1 MKDNRRKRRG
11 GIVPFDN
18 FYIEPYGRIGNP
30 FLWGAGVA
38 FGIRF
43 QKRAKKEEVLT
54 GEALV
59 DNVAAIFEE
68 QGLTEA
74 TVELTNEGIKI
85 TFLNIQFM
93 PDSAV
98 LHESE
103 RWKIQETANVLR
115 RIPNVRVQVSGHTA
129 LAGSAES
136 MLRVSRERAENIASF
151 LVVLGSVKSENI
163 TTMGYGAT
171 RPIASNATPE
181 GMAANRRIEIMIL
194 EDKNEE

>member
-1 MKDNRRKRRG
+1 MVGELRG
-11 GIVPFDN
+11 GYRLPLGN
-18 FYIEPYGRIGNP
+18 FYIEPYGRVGNP
-30 FLWGAGVA
+30 VLWGAGVA
-38 FGIRF
+38 FGMCF
-43 QKRAKKEEVLT
+43 PVKKKNTEPLT

-59 DNVAAIFEE
+59 ENITGIFKE

-74 TVELTNEGIKI
+74 TVELTDEGIKI

-103 RWKIQETANVLR
+103 RWKIQETANILR

-129 LAGSAES
+129 LAGTAES
-136 MLRVSRERAENIASF
+136 MLRLSRERAENIASF
-151 LVVLGSVKSENI
+151 LVVLGAVKSENI

-171 RPIASNATPE
+171 RPVASNTTQE
-181 GMAANRRIEIMIL
+181 GMAANRRIEITIL
-194 EDKNEE
+194 ED